1 MLFFL
6 VVEMILCL
14 ETFEVFYKLLLVG
27 IYRENLNLYSN
38 ILLVVLLHTFVTIH
52 YKAINIYVCQ
62 HYISTL
68 EHVNAD

>member
-14 ETFEVFYKLLLVG
+14 ETFEVLYKLLLVG

-52 YKAINIYVCQ
+52 YKAINI
-62 HYISTL
+62 
-68 EHVNAD
+68 